1 MAFLA
6 IFIAKRTRSNRGY
19 YRHSR
24 GSFVPQMVAY
34 ALVALVTAII
44 VEHILF
50 SLQLVRIFHPKRF
63 AIGIVAAAI
72 WAALAL
78 EFGWHPSD
86 IFGPGGACVVLHGRA
101 GDGDRTEQC
110 HHRVSPD
117 FHAIAKAGRS

>member
-1 MAFLA
+1 
-6 IFIAKRTRSNRGY
+6 
-19 YRHSR
+19 
-24 GSFVPQMVAY
+24 MVAY

-86 IFGPGGACVVLHGRA
+86 IFGPGGLAWFCMGGRVMA
-101 GDGDRTEQC
+101 IGQNSC